1 MLAISSSSNRT
12 VSTALEAMRHI
23 GVRRRLPV
31 VGNRGELVGILSID
45 DILDMLAGDLQHVAA
60 PSATSSGSSAP
71 CDGARARPLG
81 IDYQLIGHRLDF
93 GVGSHLNL
101 LSRSLRSRVSNEYAL
116 VRATTI
122 RIRA

>member
-60 PSATSSGSSAP
+60 SIRNEQRIERT
-71 CDGARARPLG
+71 
-81 IDYQLIGHRLDF
+81 
-93 GVGSHLNL
+93 
-101 LSRSLRSRVSNEYAL
+101 LRRG
-116 VRATTI
+116 
-122 RIRA
+122 